1 MPEISTV
8 DARGLYTKSLA
19 VKYRELTKPSGYFR
33 SFFPAEEKGTKLIA
47 IEVERGTEKVAVDV
61 ERGTEG
67 NRNKFS
73 LSTEKM
79 WLPPYYS
86 EYFDATELDLYDKM
100 FGSGTVDDAMVA
112 DFVNELAFRLR
123 KLQDKIERAYE
134 LNCTQV
140 LETGIVQLNAGTNI
154 DFKRKAGSLVDLGVG
169 NYWTNA
175 VNPFD
180 DIEAGCRF
188 LRQTG
193 KAQGAVFN
201 LIAGSEAKA
210 ALYANTVFK
219 DTAELRRVDNL
230 NIRMP
235 QRESVGATTHGEF
248 AAGDYTI
255 RLWTYPEYYDDES
268 GTSTSYKDPKT
279 CILLPEAPNFNLIY
293 AAVPRLITRG
303 GTTKGAYVFDEH
315 MDEWGQKHMFRVR
328 SAGVPIPTAVDQIY
342 TFQAVA

>member
-1 MPEISTV
+1 MPEISTQ
-8 DARGLYTKSLA
+8 DARGLYTKALA
-19 VKYRELTKPSGYFR
+19 VKYRELTTPSGFFR
-33 SFFPAEEKGTKLIA
+33 SFFPAMEKGTKLIA

-73 LSTEKM
+73 LSTEK
-79 WLPPYYS
+79 LFFPPYYR
-86 EYFDATELDLYDKM
+86 EYFDATELDLYDRM

-112 DFVNELAFRLR
+112 DFVTELAFRLR
-123 KLQDKIERAYE
+123 QLQDKIERAYE
-134 LNCTQV
+134 LNCAQV

-169 NYWTNA
+169 NYWTDA
-175 VNPFD
+175 VDPFA

-193 KAQGAVFN
+193 KAQGAIFN
-201 LIAGSEAKA
+201 LILGSDAKA
-210 ALYANTVFK
+210 ALYNNTVFK
-219 DTAELRRVDNL
+219 NTAELRRVDNL
-230 NIRMP
+230 SIRMP
-235 QRESVGATTHGEF
+235 QRDSVGATTHGEF

-255 RLWTYPEYYDDES
+255 RLWTYPEYYDNAS
-268 GTSTSYKDPKT
+268 SVSTPYKDPKT
-279 CILLPEAPNFNLIY
+279 GILLPESPNFNLVY

-303 GTTKGAYVFDEH
+303 GTTKGAFVFGDYVDEKNHKHLFD
-315 MDEWGQKHMFRVR
+315 VR
-328 SAGVPIPTAVDQIY
+328 SAGVPIPTVVDQIY